1 MNDQL
6 KEDID
11 IDSNIEHW
19 TEVELSK
26 SRERCGSFK
35 VDWESV
41 LEMADRREAASKQVS
56 PCPECGTIQVQLV
69 DWSTDTLKMKC
80 RNCKHKFER
89 KLK

>member
-26 SRERCGSFK
+26 SRGLSGAAETDVVTFRMFAYTALATQPENTSPIDERIIIAANEAYKK
-35 VDWESV
+35 VIEI
-41 LEMADRREAASKQVS
+41 
-56 PCPECGTIQVQLV
+56 G
-69 DWSTDTLKMKC
+69 
-80 RNCKHKFER
+80 
-89 KLK
+89 